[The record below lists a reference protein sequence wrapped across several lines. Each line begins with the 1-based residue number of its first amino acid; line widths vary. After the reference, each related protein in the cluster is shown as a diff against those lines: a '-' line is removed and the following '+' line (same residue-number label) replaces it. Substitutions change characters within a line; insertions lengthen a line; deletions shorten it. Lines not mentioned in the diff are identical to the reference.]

1 MDCHL
6 CVHITEL
13 CSDHNNNTTGTIAT
27 AADMLTQPNDDDG
40 SKYSNIVKTNAEH
53 DTSVFT
59 AKGLHQDTEDTPYN
73 AQWNFG
79 KPTLAPTNLE
89 DKTEVKVD

>member
-59 AKGLHQDTEDTPYN
+59 AKGLHQDTPYN
-73 AQWNFG
+73 AQWDFG
-79 KPTLAPTNLE
+79 KLTLTHTNLE
-89 DKTEVKVD
+89 DKT